1 VRPAKSCV
9 DERSR
14 ARPRR
19 SALTDFERAPRIARC
34 PSTEPDSSARNH
46 PAEPRIDALIT
57 TLLIVALFALL
68 GSGVWIGLA
77 LSGVAWIG
85 MTLFSSRP
93 AGDAMAVTV
102 WGTASSWTLT
112 ALPLF
117 VWMGEILFRTRLSE
131 DMFKGLA
138 PWLERVP
145 GRLLHTNIIGCT
157 IFAAVSGSS
166 AATCATI
173 GKMTL
178 PELKQRGY
186 PDDITIGTL
195 AGAGTLGLLIPP
207 SIIMIV
213 YGVTANVSIAQL
225 FIAGVLPGVLL
236 AALFSGYIV
245 CWALLHPDRVPA
257 ATERTSFA
265 QKFHA
270 SRHLIPV
277 VLLIALVLGSIYTGL
292 ATATEA
298 AAFGVVGSLAL
309 SAAQRSLDWSSFRA
323 ALLGATRLY
332 CMIALILAGAA
343 FLTLAMG
350 YIGLPRELAEWIG
363 SLGLTPFALIIAL
376 ALFYIVLGCFLDGIS
391 MVVLTMGVILPTV
404 EKAGIDLLWF
414 GIFIVV
420 VVEMAQIT
428 PPVGFNLFVLQ
439 GMTKK
444 QITWIAKQAL
454 PMFLLMCIAVFAI
467 WYFPSLVTLLPRHM
481 KL

>member
-1 VRPAKSCV
+1 M
-9 DERSR
+9 
-14 ARPRR
+14 
-19 SALTDFERAPRIARC
+19 
-34 PSTEPDSSARNH
+34 
-46 PAEPRIDALIT
+46 DALIT

-77 LSGVAWIG
+77 LAGVAWIG
-85 MTLFSSRP
+85 MELFSSRP

-102 WGTASSWTLT
+102 WGSASSWTLT

-131 DMFKGLA
+131 DMFRGLA

-178 PELKQRGY
+178 PELKARGY
-186 PDDITIGTL
+186 PEDITIGTL

-213 YGVTANVSIAQL
+213 YGVSANVSIAQL
-225 FIAGVLPGVLL
+225 FVAGVVPGIML
-236 AALFSGYIV
+236 ATLFSGYIV
-245 CWALLHPDRVPA
+245 VWALLHPQLIPA
-257 ATERTSFA
+257 ATARTTLL
-265 QKFHA
+265 QKIYA

-277 VLLIALVLGSIYTGL
+277 MLLIGAVLGSIYAGI

-298 AAFGVVGSLAL
+298 AAFGVVGALLISLVQGSL
-309 SAAQRSLDWSSFRA
+309 SRA
-323 ALLGATRLY
+323 AFAQSLLGATRLY
-332 CMIALILAGAA
+332 CMIALILSGAA
-343 FLTLAMG
+343 FLTLSMG
-350 YIGLPRELAEWIG
+350 YIGLPRHLAEWI
-363 SLGLTPFALIIAL
+363 SGLQLSPFLLIMALMV
-376 ALFYIVLGCFLDGIS
+376 FYAVLGCFLDGIS
-391 MVVLTMGVILPTV
+391 MVVLTMGVIMPTV
-404 EKAGIDLLWF
+404 EAAGIDLIWF
-414 GIFIVV
+414 GIFIVL

-439 GMTKK
+439 GMTGR
-444 QITWIAKQAL
+444 QITWIARNTL
-454 PMFLLMCIAVFAI
+454 PMFYLMITAVLLI
-467 WYFPSLVTLLPRHM
+467 WFFPDLVTALPRQM
-481 KL
+481 KMG